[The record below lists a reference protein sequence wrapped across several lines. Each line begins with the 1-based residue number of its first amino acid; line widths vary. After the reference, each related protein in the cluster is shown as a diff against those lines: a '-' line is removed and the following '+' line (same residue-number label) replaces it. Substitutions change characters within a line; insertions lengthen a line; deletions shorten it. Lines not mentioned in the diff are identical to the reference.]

1 MGPRMYT
8 PPALLDII
16 VSPKKQ
22 RVLRVNALYIHGMVR
37 SVLQRVNRPL
47 HKIDALLHVRS
58 SPEVHIRRLRK
69 ILGDEVAFRK
79 IVVMATYRMNDYLL
93 KRSVQFKMIERKL
106 RTRMSTAECD
116 SVIGL
121 LSLEM
126 SVIACPDTGV
136 EMSKATD
143 TVDLST
149 VKVCMRTPHPEI
161 RMAQWK

>member
-1 MGPRMYT
+1 MYT

-16 VSPKKQ
+16 VSPKDQQ

-37 SVLQRVNRPL
+37 SVLNRVNRPL
-47 HKIDALLHVRS
+47 HKIDALLYVRS
-58 SPEVHIRRLRK
+58 SPEAHIRRLRK

-79 IVVMATYRMNDYLL
+79 IAVMATYRMNDYLL
-93 KRSVQFKMIERKL
+93 KRNAQFKVIECKL
-106 RTRMSTAECD
+106 QTRMSTAECD
-116 SVIGL
+116 SIIGL